1 MQKPAALFLSK
12 NQQVFGNT
20 ASLLQIKVNKGRQ
33 ALPYSPKA
41 AEKASLT
48 VYNSGSA
55 SKECECAPSPPRN
68 KEPAAILKAPMQAH
82 FLHTNHGSPTR
93 AFESLRDT

>member
-41 AEKASLT
+41 AEKAGLT

-55 SKECECAPSPPRN
+55 S
-68 KEPAAILKAPMQAH
+68 
-82 FLHTNHGSPTR
+82 
-93 AFESLRDT
+93 

>member
-41 AEKASLT
+41 AEKGGLDRLQFGLCVKRMRMRPKPAAKQRACGNPQGANASAFFAHEPRLPDASLRIF
-48 VYNSGSA
+48 A
-55 SKECECAPSPPRN
+55 
-68 KEPAAILKAPMQAH
+68 
-82 FLHTNHGSPTR
+82 
-93 AFESLRDT
+93 

>member
-1 MQKPAALFLSK
+1 MQGPAALFLSEGPRP
-12 NQQVFGNT
+12 FGNT

-41 AEKASLT
+41 AEKAGLT
-48 VYNSGSA
+48 VYNSDSA
-55 SKECECAPSPPRN
+55 SKKCECAPSPPQN
-68 KEPAAILKAPMQAH
+68 KEPAAILKAPTQAH

>member
-41 AEKASLT
+41 AEKAGFVREGLSRRYLNING
-48 VYNSGSA
+48 VWEDHIHMVRLNEDA
-55 SKECECAPSPPRN
+55 
-68 KEPAAILKAPMQAH
+68 L
-82 FLHTNHGSPTR
+82 
-93 AFESLRDT
+93 